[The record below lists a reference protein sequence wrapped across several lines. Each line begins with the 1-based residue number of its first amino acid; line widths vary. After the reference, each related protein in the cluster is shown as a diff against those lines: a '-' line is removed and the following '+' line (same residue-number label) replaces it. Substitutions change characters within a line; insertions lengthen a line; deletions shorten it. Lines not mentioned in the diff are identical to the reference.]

1 MSKIIK
7 LGNYKNIEITVPAAP
22 IVTDEQVATE
32 IDGMLA
38 NQTSLEPK
46 DGLLEN
52 GDIATLD
59 FEGFKDGVAFD
70 GGKAEGFQLEIGS
83 GQFIPGFEEQMVGM
97 AKGESRDL
105 NLTFPESYP
114 VEDLAGAPVV
124 FKVTVHEISKKVQ
137 AELTDD
143 YIASLNIPEAT
154 NVEEFKAYVR
164 QYLEGEAQRSY
175 TINKENKIFD
185 TLIADCEVEVEA
197 ADQEKAM
204 NGIISHMQV
213 EMQSQG
219 FTLDQ
224 YLQMT
229 GMTMDDYKAQLEA
242 PAKQQAT
249 FEAIIDEIVRV
260 ENITTT
266 DEEVDAQAEIIA
278 QNNGITKEVVYDR
291 VKKEDFKRDINR
303 LKASQLI
310 ITNAK
315 VTAE

>member
-7 LGNYKNIEITVPAAP
+7 LGNYKNIEITVAAAP
-22 IVTDEQVATE
+22 IVTDQQVDTE
-32 IDGMLA
+32 IEGMLA

-46 DGLLEN
+46 EGLLEN
-52 GDIATLD
+52 GDVATLD

-105 NLTFPESYP
+105 NLTFPENYP
-114 VEDLAGAPVV
+114 AENLAGAPVV

-137 AELTDD
+137 AELTDA
-143 YIASLNIPEAT
+143 YIASLNIPEVT
-154 NVEEFKAYVR
+154 TVEAFKGYVR
-164 QYLEGEAQRSY
+164 QYLESEANRTY

-185 TLIADCEVEVEA
+185 ALIADCEVEVED

-204 NGIISHMQV
+204 NGIITHMQV

-224 YLQMT
+224 YLQMM

-249 FEAIIDEIVRV
+249 FEAIIDGIVEA
-260 ENITTT
+260 ENISTT
-266 DEEVDAQAEIIA
+266 DEEVDAQAQIIA
-278 QNNGITKEVVYDR
+278 QNNGIPVEVVFDR
-291 VKKEDFKRDINR
+291 VKREDFKRDINR

-315 VTAE
+315 VITE

>member
-7 LGNYKNIEITVPAAP
+7 LGTYKNIDVEVAKAP

-32 IDGMLA
+32 IDGMMA

-46 DGLLEN
+46 EGTLEN
-52 GDIATLD
+52 GDIATID

-83 GQFIPGFEEQMVGM
+83 HQFIPGFEEQMVGM
-97 AKGESRDL
+97 AKGETRDL
-105 NLTFPESYP
+105 NLSFPENYP
-114 VEDLAGAPVV
+114 AENLAGAAVV
-124 FKVTVHEISKKVQ
+124 FTVTVHEISTKVQ
-137 AELTDD
+137 AELTDAF
-143 YIASLNIPEAT
+143 IAGLNIPEVAT
-154 NVEEFKAYVR
+154 VEAFKGYVR
-164 QYLEGEAQRSY
+164 QYLESEANRTH

-185 TLIADCEVEVEA
+185 TLIATSEVEVDEA
-197 ADQEKAM
+197 DIEKAM
-204 NGIISHMQV
+204 NGIITHMEV

-224 YLQMT
+224 YLQMM

-260 ENITTT
+260 ENINTTE
-266 DEEVDAQAEIIA
+266 EEVDIQAETIA
-278 QNNGITKEVVYDR
+278 QNNGIPKEVVYDR
-291 VKKEDFKRDINR
+291 VPVENFKRDMNR

-310 ITNAK
+310 ITSANVIEA
-315 VTAE
+315 